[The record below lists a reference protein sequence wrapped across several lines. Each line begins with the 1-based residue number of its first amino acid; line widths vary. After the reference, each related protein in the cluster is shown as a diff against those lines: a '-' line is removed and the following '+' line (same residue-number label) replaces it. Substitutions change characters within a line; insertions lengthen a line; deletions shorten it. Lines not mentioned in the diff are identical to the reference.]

1 MFAIA
6 LWDKASRKLVLA
18 RDRMGEKPLYYG
30 YSGAAL
36 VFASE
41 LKGLMPIPG
50 FGRNLN
56 RNALA
61 SFMRHNY
68 IPAPQSIYEGIAK
81 LPPPYDGY
89 EQAIILSFFIARGSE
104 TIFFRQRPP
113 GGDGDGESDVDAHD
127 REARLS
133 LSYYAEKLKGPGLA
147 AVYVHGLAAD
157 HVAARRGED
166 GMVAGDV
173 VHALPEAIRCVHA

>member
-1 MFAIA
+1 MASAPRTSSETAEMCIRDRFAIA
-6 LWDKASRKLVLA
+6 LWDRASRKLVLA

-30 YSGAAL
+30 YSGAEL

-68 IPAPQSIYEGIAK
+68 CLLYTS
-81 LPPPYDGY
+81 
-89 EQAIILSFFIARGSE
+89 
-104 TIFFRQRPP
+104 
-113 GGDGDGESDVDAHD
+113 
-127 REARLS
+127 
-133 LSYYAEKLKGPGLA
+133 
-147 AVYVHGLAAD
+147 
-157 HVAARRGED
+157 
-166 GMVAGDV
+166 
-173 VHALPEAIRCVHA
+173 RCV